1 MCQLRILPNCLPA
14 TVQNVLERFDRTI
27 HGTYGRVV
35 QRVPNENWEHAH
47 RMFQFLAASVRPLL
61 VDELSEIL
69 SIDYDT
75 GTTAKYE
82 AIWHPETPEA
92 DIFTVCHNLVAV
104 DVINGIP
111 FVQFAHVSV
120 PNWLFSERILA
131 EQAMD
136 RVARYHINIQDSHWV
151 AAETCIA
158 SLLHFDEKLPKPLDR
173 ETVKIFTM
181 ANYAAQ
187 HWVHHARY
195 GNVAERED
203 IRLGIERIF
212 DQELTF
218 NAWIWLHDIDNP
230 ERESMPTEC
239 PTRPA
244 HSPLYY
250 AALSGFPLLVK
261 HLADKD
267 PEAVNAVGGRFS
279 TPLHAASAKGNVA
292 AVQALIELGAETTAT
307 DSQGRTPSQ
316 VALASGQYSVA
327 QLLEQY
333 DVN

>member
-14 TVQNVLERFDRTI
+14 TVQNVLERFDPSLDK
-27 HGTYGRVV
+27 TYGRVMT
-35 QRVPNENWEHAH
+35 RVPNENWEHAH

-75 GTTAKYE
+75 GTTPKYE
-82 AIWHPETPEA
+82 AIWHPETPAA
-92 DIFTVCHNLVAV
+92 DIFTVCHNLVTV
-104 DVINGIP
+104 DDINGIP
-111 FVQFAHVSV
+111 TVQFAHISV
-120 PNWLFSERILA
+120 PNWLFSERILG
-131 EQAMD
+131 EPVTD
-136 RVARYHINIQDSHWV
+136 RVRRYRCNIQDSHWV
-151 AAETCIA
+151 ATQTCIS
-158 SLLHFDEKLPKPLDR
+158 SLLHFDEKLPTPLNR

-181 ANYAAQ
+181 ADYAAQ

-203 IRLGIERIF
+203 IRLGIERLF
-212 DQELTF
+212 DQERTF
-218 NAWIWLHDIDNP
+218 NAWIWLHDVDNP

-239 PTRPA
+239 PTKPA
-244 HSPLYY
+244 PSPLYY
-250 AALSGFPLLVK
+250 AALCGFPLLVK

-267 PEAVNAVGGRFS
+267 PEGINATGGRFC
-279 TPLHAASAKGNVA
+279 TPLHAASTKGNLA
-292 AVQALIELGAETTAT
+292 AVQVLIELGAETTAT
-307 DSQGRTPSQ
+307 DNQNRTPSQ
-316 VALASGQYSVA
+316 VALANGQYAVA

>member
-1 MCQLRILPNCLPA
+1 MCQLDILPTCLPA
-14 TVQNVLERFDRTI
+14 TVQSVLEHFNPSQDA
-27 HGTYGRVV
+27 TYGRVM

-75 GTTAKYE
+75 GTTPKYE
-82 AIWHPETPEA
+82 AIWHPETPAA

-104 DVINGIP
+104 EIISGVPI
-111 FVQFAHVSV
+111 VEFAHVSV
-120 PNWLFSERILA
+120 PNWLLSDRILA
-131 EQAMD
+131 EYVTD
-136 RVARYHINIQDSHWV
+136 KVRRYHINIQDSHWV
-151 AAETCIA
+151 AAQTCIS
-158 SLLHFDEKLPKPLDR
+158 SLLHFDDKLPMPLNRD
-173 ETVKIFTM
+173 TVKIFTM

-187 HWVHHARY
+187 HWVHHARF

-218 NAWIWLHDIDNP
+218 NAWIWIHDIDNP
-230 ERESMPTEC
+230 ERESMPTES
-239 PTRPA
+239 PTKPGP
-244 HSPLYY
+244 SPFYY
-250 AALSGFPLLVK
+250 AALSGFPSLLT
-261 HLADKD
+261 HLALKD
-267 PEAVNAVGGRFS
+267 PEAVNATGGSFC
-279 TPLHAASAKGNVA
+279 TPLHAAAAKGNLA
-292 AVQALIELGAETTAT
+292 AVQVLIELGAETTT
-307 DSQGRTPSQ
+307 TNDRDQTPSQ
-316 VALASGQYSVA
+316 VALASGQYAVA